1 MKKIQ
6 ASPPNPQNFDLTQ
19 KARHNS
25 GAILSPMTQDNQ
37 VFSIYQAHKKDRV
50 LSPGGTNPACSRQ
63 LDEGP
68 GIVKKGRGDSGC
80 SPLL

>member
-1 MKKIQ
+1 MG
-6 ASPPNPQNFDLTQ
+6 
-19 KARHNS
+19 REVRWR
-25 GAILSPMTQDNQ
+25 Q
-37 VFSIYQAHKKDRV
+37 VRLVQRKPSRKNMSKSMGLVHQQDRV